1 MLRTAFVVGFTHLA
15 AGDTSGSAFAE
26 DAITRTAMVLGS
38 GARQNIGAMPI
49 LGGVVTR
56 NISDGLL
63 NGQSSRPQQSMLF
76 ACSFWRRLERS

>member
-1 MLRTAFVVGFTHLA
+1 MLRAALVVGLTHLA

-26 DAITRTAMVLGS
+26 DAITRTAMVLGN

-63 NGQSSRPQQSMLF
+63 NGQISRPQQFMLF
-76 ACSFWRRLERS
+76 ACSL

>member
-1 MLRTAFVVGFTHLA
+1 MLRTACVVGFTHLA

-26 DAITRTAMVLGS
+26 DAITRTAMVLGN
-38 GARQNIGAMPI
+38 GAQQNIGAMPI

-63 NGQSSRPQQSMLF
+63 NGQISRPQQFMLF
-76 ACSFWRRLERS
+76 ASSL